1 MLIYYYMNIICEGTD
16 ALGKG
21 TQIQLIKNEFERRG
35 QAVMVAHY
43 SNLKFSKD
51 SKEIEQMS
59 KTTYAAMFNIMS
71 VVGQVPFCN
80 LIFDRAH
87 IGEVVYSPMYRG
99 YSGNY
104 VYGLEKEYLKDYSSK
119 DTKLILFS
127 DTAENVIAR
136 DKARGDGLSFTLDL
150 NKKRD
155 ELKRF
160 EDAVSKSKLNHKIIM
175 LNGRTPEEIFEQ
187 DVKPYIWSE

>member
-1 MLIYYYMNIICEGTD
+1 MSSS
-16 ALGKG
+16 
-21 TQIQLIKNEFERRG
+21 F
-35 QAVMVAHY
+35 
-43 SNLKFSKD
+43 KFSKD

-80 LIFDRAH
+80 LILDRAH